1 MLLRTE
7 HASELPCALGL
18 PQPTEWQMKA
28 KRALDLLGSAVA
40 LVIFSPLF
48 VLTAILVK
56 FTSPGPVFFRW
67 NVIGQGRKPFVSYKF
82 RTMLNGADRLRE
94 QLRDKNEMTGV
105 FFKMK
110 NDPRVTRLGR
120 FLRRF
125 SLDELPQLCSV
136 FKGDMSLVGP
146 RPTQVFEYEQLKD
159 WQKQRVD
166 VKPGA
171 VSLWIVSGKTSDF
184 DQMVYQDLE
193 YVRNW
198 SLWLDLRILLK
209 AVPYVLLGK
218 NY

>member
-1 MLLRTE
+1 
-7 HASELPCALGL
+7 
-18 PQPTEWQMKA
+18 MKA

-120 FLRRF
+120 ILRRF

-159 WQKQRVD
+159 WQKQRVH

-184 DQMVYQDLE
+184 DQLVYQDLE

>member
-1 MLLRTE
+1 
-7 HASELPCALGL
+7 
-18 PQPTEWQMKA
+18 MKA

-159 WQKQRVD
+159 WQKQRVH